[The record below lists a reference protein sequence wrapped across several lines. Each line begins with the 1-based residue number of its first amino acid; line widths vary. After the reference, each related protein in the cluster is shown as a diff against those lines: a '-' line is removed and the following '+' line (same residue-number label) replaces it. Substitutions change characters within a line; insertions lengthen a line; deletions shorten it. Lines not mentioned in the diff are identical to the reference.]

1 MMKLEYQL
9 LQGLFEKFCCEENIV
24 ADESVTD
31 YEVVDGF
38 YSTFYDYELYQLK
51 GIYCTSD
58 LQEVLTFIYGLNK
71 KQFNYYYNPELFTLD
86 EHKLINELINGT
98 IKAKNRN
105 LITKKESQFILIKTL
120 INEFGCTKAEQIYC
134 NARIEW

>member
-1 MMKLEYQL
+1 MKLEYQL
-9 LQGLFEKFCCEENIV
+9 LRGMFEKFCYEENIV
-24 ADESVTD
+24 ADESVSD
-31 YEVVDGF
+31 YEVVDDF
-38 YSTFYDYELYQLK
+38 YGTFYDYELYQLK

-58 LQEVLTFIYGLNK
+58 LQEVLTFIYGLSR

-98 IKAKNRN
+98 IKAKNRS
-105 LITKKESQFILIKTL
+105 LITKDESQFILIKTL
-120 INEFGCTKAEQIYC
+120 INDFGYTKAEQIYC